1 MTNTSAII
9 GLVAET
15 QIHAGSGESNGVVD
29 LPVMR
34 EKATGWPCVFGSAV
48 KGSLRARGETLF
60 AANQE
65 IVEQIFG
72 SASTTGSEFAGA
84 LLVSDARLVLLPV
97 RSLTGHY
104 RWVTCPDMLSR
115 LARDRVRF
123 GLGQS
128 VAIPQVENNTALV
141 VKGSNRLFLE
151 EYAYACQETDL
162 DALIS
167 TLLAPLLGERSPEL
181 AEKLA
186 IISNDDFGHICQSA
200 IPVQAHIRINND
212 TKTVASGALWHEE
225 SLPADT
231 VLYFG
236 LTAMDARQGQLPAMA
251 LLGQITEGLFGQK
264 PFLQLGG
271 NETTGMGWCSVNI
284 SRQGV

>member
-29 LPVMR
+29 LPIMR
-34 EKATGWPCVFGSAV
+34 EKSTGWPCVFGSAV
-48 KGSLRARGETLF
+48 KGALRARAERLF
-60 AANQE
+60 GKESLVVN
-65 IVEQIFG
+65 QIFG
-72 SASTTGSEFAGA
+72 DGSTSGSEFAGA
-84 LLVSDARLVLLPV
+84 LLASDAKLALLPV

-115 LARDRVRF
+115 LNRDRVRF
-123 GLGQS
+123 GHGQS
-128 VAIPQVENNTALV
+128 VDIPKVENNTAFV
-141 VKGSNRLFLE
+141 AAGSGRLFLE
-151 EYAYACQETDL
+151 EYAYDCQKADL
-162 DALIS
+162 GMVID
-167 TLLAPLLGERSPEL
+167 TLLAPLVGDRCSEL
-181 AEKLA
+181 AEKLV

-231 VLYFG
+231 VLYLG
-236 LTAMDARQGQLPAMA
+236 LHATDARQGELPAVA

-264 PFLQLGG
+264 PYLQLGG
-271 NETTGMGWCSVNI
+271 NETTGMGWCRVNI
-284 SRQGV
+284 TRQEG

>member
-29 LPVMR
+29 LPIMR

-48 KGSLRARGETLF
+48 KGALRARGETLF
-60 AANQE
+60 GKE
-65 IVEQIFG
+65 SLVVKQIFG
-72 SASTTGSEFAGA
+72 SGPTAASEIAGA
-84 LLVSDARLVLLPV
+84 LLVSDARLALLPV

-115 LARDRVRF
+115 LNRDRVRF
-123 GLGQS
+123 GLGQGIE
-128 VAIPQVENNTALV
+128 IPQVENNTALV
-141 VKGSNRLFLE
+141 VKCGGRLFLE
-151 EYAYACQETDL
+151 EYAYDCQEADL
-162 DALIS
+162 NTVID
-167 TLLAPLLGERSPEL
+167 TLLAPLVGDRSSEL
-181 AEKLA
+181 AEKLVV
-186 IISNDDFGHICQSA
+186 IGNDDFGHICQSA

-236 LTAMDARQGQLPAMA
+236 LNATDARQEELPAVA